1 MSGEEDRTTVAVDA
15 SVLINLI
22 QAGRLDLLSAIR
34 RWVFLVPDQAA
45 EEVSYP
51 EHAAVLDQALQ
62 AGDLH
67 VESITDLMEM
77 ACFADLRS
85 RMGRGEAACLAMAE
99 QRGWTVASD
108 DRGRAF
114 LRIVRERI
122 GEERLIDTAEIVRAA
137 HQEKVISRGEADGL
151 LQSLGKEM

>member
-1 MSGEEDRTTVAVDA
+1 MNGEEGRTTVAVDA
-15 SVLINLI
+15 SDLINLI

-34 RWVFLVPDQAA
+34 PWVFLVPDQAA

-67 VESITDLMEM
+67 VESITDLTEM

-85 RMGRGEAACLAMAE
+85 RMGKGEAACLAMAE
-99 QRGWTVASD
+99 QRGWMVASD

-114 LRIVRERI
+114 LRLVRERI
-122 GEERLIDTAEIVRAA
+122 GEERLIDTAEIVRVA
-137 HQEKVISRGEADGL
+137 HQEKVISRVDADRII
-151 LQSLGKEM
+151 QSLAD

>member
-1 MSGEEDRTTVAVDA
+1 MNGEEGRTTVAVDA

-45 EEVSYP
+45 EEVAYP
-51 EHAAVLDQALQ
+51 EHAAVLDQALK
-62 AGDLH
+62 AGDLQ
-67 VESITDLMEM
+67 VESITDLTEM

-85 RMGRGEAACLAMAE
+85 RMGKGEAACLAMAE
-99 QRGWTVASD
+99 QRGWMVASD

-114 LRIVRERI
+114 LRLVRERI
-122 GEERLIDTAEIVRAA
+122 GEERLIDTAEIVGVA
-137 HQEKVISRGEADGL
+137 HQDNVISQVETDRIIQGLAD
-151 LQSLGKEM
+151 